1 MMEEYSFLYK
11 ISIWVIPIVLAVTL
25 HEAAHGWVAW
35 KLGDRTAFNQGRV
48 TFNPIKHIDFF
59 GTLVLPAILL
69 LASGG
74 KMSFG
79 YAKPVP
85 VNFWA
90 LAKPRRDMVLVA
102 LAGPGANLILAII
115 AVLLL
120 HLVDSVPYFMQSW
133 LAENLMML
141 LLFNLILCIFNMIP
155 IPPLD
160 GGRVAVGI
168 LPPIIAKQLE
178 RLERTGF
185 GIILVGLFLLPWLG
199 DQVGLDLNIFMW
211 AVAIPA
217 ADLAEFMIDIT
228 GVF

>member
-1 MMEEYSFLYK
+1 MEEYSVLYK
-11 ISIWVIPIVLAVTL
+11 ISIWVLPILLGVTL

-35 KLGDRTAFNQGRV
+35 KLGDNTAFNQGRV
-48 TFNPIKHIDFF
+48 TFNPIKHIDVF
-59 GTLVLPAILL
+59 GTLVLPTILL

-102 LAGPGANLILAII
+102 LAGPGSNLILAIL
-115 AVLLL
+115 AAGSLR
-120 HLVDSVPYFMQSW
+120 LVDSAPYFMQSW
-133 LAENLMML
+133 LAESLMML

-168 LPPIIAKQLE
+168 LPPAIAMQLE
-178 RLERTGF
+178 RLERAGF
-185 GIILVGLFLLPWLG
+185 GIILFGLFLLPWLG

-211 AVAIPA
+211 VVAIPA
-217 ADLAEFMIDIT
+217 AELAKFLIDIT

>member
-1 MMEEYSFLYK
+1 MEEYSVLYK
-11 ISIWVIPIVLAVTL
+11 ISIWVLPILLGVTL

-35 KLGDRTAFNQGRV
+35 KLGDTTAFNQGRV
-48 TFNPIKHIDFF
+48 TFNPIKHIDVF

-102 LAGPGANLILAII
+102 LAGPGSNLILA
-115 AVLLL
+115 VLAAAFLR
-120 HLVDSVPYFMQSW
+120 LVDSAPYFMQSW
-133 LAENLMML
+133 LTESLTML

-168 LPPIIAKQLE
+168 LPPAIAMQLE
-178 RLERTGF
+178 RLERAGF

-211 AVAIPA
+211 VVAIPA
-217 ADLAEFMIDIT
+217 AELAKFLIDVT
-228 GVF
+228 GIF

>member
-1 MMEEYSFLYK
+1 MEEYSFLYK
-11 ISIWVIPIVLAVTL
+11 ISVWVIPIVLAVTL

-59 GTLVLPAILL
+59 GTLVLPAVLL

-90 LAKPRRDMVLVA
+90 LTKPRRDMVLVA
-102 LAGPGANLILAII
+102 LAGPGSNLILAII

-120 HLVDSVPYFMQSW
+120 QLVDSAPIFMQSW
-133 LAENLMML
+133 LVENLMML

-217 ADLAEFMIDIT
+217 AELAEFMIDIT

>member
-1 MMEEYSFLYK
+1 MEEYSVLYK
-11 ISIWVIPIVLAVTL
+11 ISIWVLPIVLGVTL

-35 KLGDRTAFNQGRV
+35 KLGDTTAFNQGRV

-102 LAGPGANLILAII
+102 LAGPGSNLILA
-115 AVLLL
+115 VLAASFLR
-120 HLVDSVPYFMQSW
+120 LVDSAPNFMQSW
-133 LAENLMML
+133 LAESLMML

-168 LPPIIAKQLE
+168 LPPAIAMQLE
-178 RLERTGF
+178 RLERAGF

-199 DQVGLDLNIFMW
+199 DQVGVDLNIFMW
-211 AVAIPA
+211 VVAIPA
-217 ADLAEFMIDIT
+217 AELAKFLIDIT

>member
-1 MMEEYSFLYK
+1 MEEYSVLYK
-11 ISIWVIPIVLAVTL
+11 ISIWVLPILLGVTL

-35 KLGDRTAFNQGRV
+35 KLGDTTAFNQGRV
-48 TFNPIKHIDFF
+48 TFNPLKHIDVF

-102 LAGPGANLILAII
+102 LAGPGSNLILA
-115 AVLLL
+115 VLAAGLL
-120 HLVDSVPYFMQSW
+120 PLVDSAPYFMQSW
-133 LAENLMML
+133 LAESLMML

-168 LPPIIAKQLE
+168 LPPAIGMQLE
-178 RLERTGF
+178 RLERAGF

-199 DQVGLDLNIFMW
+199 DQVGVDLNIFMW
-211 AVAIPA
+211 VVAIPA
-217 ADLAEFMIDIT
+217 AELAKFLIDIT

>member
-85 VNFWA
+85 VNYFTFMVSRNA
-90 LAKPRRDMVLVA
+90 YGLSVFIKRDSLVSLAYYQRKKHTSFED
-102 LAGPGANLILAII
+102 
-115 AVLLL
+115 
-120 HLVDSVPYFMQSW
+120 H
-133 LAENLMML
+133 
-141 LLFNLILCIFNMIP
+141 
-155 IPPLD
+155 
-160 GGRVAVGI
+160 
-168 LPPIIAKQLE
+168 
-178 RLERTGF
+178 
-185 GIILVGLFLLPWLG
+185 
-199 DQVGLDLNIFMW
+199 
-211 AVAIPA
+211 
-217 ADLAEFMIDIT
+217 
-228 GVF
+228 

>member
-1 MMEEYSFLYK
+1 MEEYSFIYK
-11 ISIWVIPIVLAVTL
+11 FSIWVLPVLLGVTL

-35 KLGDRTAFNQGRV
+35 KLGDHTAFNLGRV
-48 TFNPIKHIDFF
+48 TFNPIKHIDLF
-59 GTLVLPAILL
+59 GTLVLPLILL

-85 VNFWA
+85 VNFRE
-90 LAKPRRDMVLVA
+90 LHRGRRDMVLVA
-102 LAGPGANLILAII
+102 LAGPGSNLILSIMA
-115 AVLLL
+115 ACLLN
-120 HLVDSVPYFMQSW
+120 LVDSAPYFVQSW
-133 LAENLMML
+133 LTESLMML
-141 LLFNLILCIFNMIP
+141 LFFNLILCIFNLIP

-168 LPPIIAKQLE
+168 LPPALAMQLE
-178 RLERTGF
+178 RLERAGF
-185 GIILVGLFLLPWLG
+185 GIILAALFLLPWLG

-217 ADLAEFMIDIT
+217 SELAELLVNVM

>member
-1 MMEEYSFLYK
+1 MEEYSVLYK
-11 ISIWVIPIVLAVTL
+11 ISIWVLPIVLGVTL

-35 KLGDRTAFNQGRV
+35 KLGDTTAFNQGRV

-102 LAGPGANLILAII
+102 LAGPGSNLILA
-115 AVLLL
+115 VLAASFLR
-120 HLVDSVPYFMQSW
+120 LVDSAPNFMQSW
-133 LAENLMML
+133 LAESLMML

-168 LPPIIAKQLE
+168 LPPVIAMQLE
-178 RLERTGF
+178 RLERAGF
-185 GIILVGLFLLPWLG
+185 GIILAGLFLLPWLG
-199 DQVGLDLNIFMW
+199 EQVGLDLNIFMW

-217 ADLAEFMIDIT
+217 AELAEFLIHIT

>member
-1 MMEEYSFLYK
+1 MEEYSVLYK
-11 ISIWVIPIVLAVTL
+11 ISIWVLPILLGVTL

-35 KLGDRTAFNQGRV
+35 KLGDTTAFNQGRV
-48 TFNPIKHIDFF
+48 TFNPIKHIDVF

-102 LAGPGANLILAII
+102 LAGPGSNLILA
-115 AVLLL
+115 VLAAAFLR
-120 HLVDSVPYFMQSW
+120 LVDSAPYFMQSW
-133 LAENLMML
+133 LTESLMML

-168 LPPIIAKQLE
+168 LPPAIAMQLE
-178 RLERTGF
+178 RLERAGF

-211 AVAIPA
+211 VVAIPA
-217 ADLAEFMIDIT
+217 AELAKFLIDVT
-228 GVF
+228 GIF

>member
-1 MMEEYSFLYK
+1 MEEYSVLYK
-11 ISIWVIPIVLAVTL
+11 ISIWVLPIVLGVTL

-35 KLGDRTAFNQGRV
+35 KLGDTTAFNQGRV
-48 TFNPIKHIDFF
+48 TFNPIKHIDVF

-102 LAGPGANLILAII
+102 LAGPGSNLILA
-115 AVLLL
+115 VLAAAFLR
-120 HLVDSVPYFMQSW
+120 LVDSVPYFMQSW
-133 LAENLMML
+133 LTESLMML

-168 LPPIIAKQLE
+168 LPPAIAMQLE
-178 RLERTGF
+178 RLERAGF

-211 AVAIPA
+211 VVAIPA
-217 ADLAEFMIDIT
+217 AELAKFLIDVT
-228 GVF
+228 GIF

>member
-1 MMEEYSFLYK
+1 MEEYSVLYK
-11 ISIWVIPIVLAVTL
+11 ISIWVLPILLGVTL

-35 KLGDRTAFNQGRV
+35 KLGDTTAFNQGRV
-48 TFNPIKHIDFF
+48 TFNPIKHIDVF

-102 LAGPGANLILAII
+102 LAGPGSNLILA
-115 AVLLL
+115 VLAAAFLR
-120 HLVDSVPYFMQSW
+120 LVDSVPYFMQSW
-133 LAENLMML
+133 LTESLTML

-168 LPPIIAKQLE
+168 LPPAIAMQLE
-178 RLERTGF
+178 RLERAGF

-211 AVAIPA
+211 VVAIPA
-217 ADLAEFMIDIT
+217 AELAKFLIDVT
-228 GVF
+228 GIF

>member
-1 MMEEYSFLYK
+1 MEEYSVLYK
-11 ISIWVIPIVLAVTL
+11 ISIWVLPILLGVTL

-35 KLGDRTAFNQGRV
+35 KLGDTTAFNQGRV
-48 TFNPIKHIDFF
+48 TFNPLKHIDVF

-102 LAGPGANLILAII
+102 LAGPGSNLILA
-115 AVLLL
+115 VLAASFLR
-120 HLVDSVPYFMQSW
+120 LVDSAPNFMQSW
-133 LAENLMML
+133 LAESLMML

-168 LPPIIAKQLE
+168 LPPVIAMQLE
-178 RLERTGF
+178 RLERAGF
-185 GIILVGLFLLPWLG
+185 GIILAGLFLLPWLG
-199 DQVGLDLNIFMW
+199 EQVGLDLNIFMW

-217 ADLAEFMIDIT
+217 AELAEFLIHIT

>member
-1 MMEEYSFLYK
+1 MEEYSVLYK
-11 ISIWVIPIVLAVTL
+11 ISIWVLPIVLGVTL

-35 KLGDRTAFNQGRV
+35 KLGDNTAFNQGRV

-59 GTLVLPAILL
+59 GTLVLPALLL

-90 LAKPRRDMVLVA
+90 LAQPRRDMVLVA
-102 LAGPGANLILAII
+102 LAGPGSNLILA
-115 AVLLL
+115 VLAASFLR
-120 HLVDSVPYFMQSW
+120 LVDSAPNFMQSW
-133 LAENLMML
+133 LAESLMML

-168 LPPIIAKQLE
+168 LPPAIAMQLE
-178 RLERTGF
+178 RLERVGI

-211 AVAIPA
+211 IVAIPA
-217 ADLAEFMIDIT
+217 AELAKFLIDIT
-228 GVF
+228 GTF